1 MAFMKFYV
9 GNEANASSHRDG
21 IYIAIDTK
29 KIFYNGDAYGG
40 SEVDLSSYA
49 TKDDLNKYLP
59 LTGGILTG
67 NLYVNGRDTAG
78 NFGISLG
85 RSSIHVCTSLSTS
98 SSDPYYRYES
108 QLDNHSLIIAS
119 STNNEMVLDKKGIRI
134 RNKTNQDLLH
144 AAGGTISIDELKSQL
159 NIPDT
164 SNLATKTELEGY
176 LPLSGGKIY
185 GDGLI
190 ISSKLHSREFPNLF
204 MNIEDSSTWAGTIG
218 GVDYLPNPDTQGLI
232 VSVATTMAGSPDG
245 KVYTCLRAGGIIFSS
260 GMGRYSC
267 YGENFVVIGNGLS
280 QLDTDGCDGSIN
292 LTDTINFYS
301 NDRDGYDPSK
311 LSSISSNGFTIK
323 GKTAND
329 LLHAAGGTISIE
341 ELKSQLNIPDTS
353 SLQSAIGTNTYTG
366 ANYVSKETN
375 LTEAVLQLD
384 EEIKATNDNLALEH
398 TNAEATYAKKTEL
411 SNQIEVVQTSVDSTN
426 TKIVNAKLSMASWTS
441 GANATKL
448 TFTGSSVGLGGT
460 PAIFFAQGGITGG
473 GNTIP
478 TQSCIRF
485 EGCHIYQDSN
495 GFYVSLPKASDTS
508 DGVMSGEDHKKLG
521 GILNT
526 TKNWVNEVRND
537 SIPTLPSSATVYKIM
552 DLPGTVAECR
562 ASLYLICVPISS
574 SSDKPR
580 IYYNDETLCYLQPV
594 VNGTYQYATGIMVL
608 PDYSISGIYLGET
621 YDYTDH

>member
-9 GNEANASSHRDG
+9 GTEASIQEHLDG
-21 IYIAIDTK
+21 IYLATDTH
-29 KIFYNGDAYGG
+29 KIFYNGSAYGG
-40 SEVDLSSYA
+40 SDVDLSEYA
-49 TKDDLNKYLP
+49 TKEELNDYCP
-59 LTGGILTG
+59 LDGGFIL
-67 NLYVNGRDTAG
+67 
-78 NFGISLG
+78 
-85 RSSIHVCTSLSTS
+85 
-98 SSDPYYRYES
+98 
-108 QLDNHSLIIAS
+108 
-119 STNNEMVLDKKGIRI
+119 
-134 RNKTNQDLLH
+134 
-144 AAGGTISIDELKSQL
+144 
-159 NIPDT
+159 
-164 SNLATKTELEGY
+164 SNLAEHYPRYASVGGIYTSLKLNDNVFQGIFSVIHTSSGKY
-176 LPLSGGKIY
+176 PLFQNAPK
-185 GDGLI
+185 
-190 ISSKLHSREFPNLF
+190 EFNVVG
-204 MNIEDSSTWAGTIG
+204 S
-218 GVDYLPNPDTQGLI
+218 DYLLI
-232 VSVATTMAGSPDG
+232 HKRDLLDKSEEE
-245 KVYTCLRAGGIIFSS
+245 
-260 GMGRYSC
+260 
-267 YGENFVVIGNGLS
+267 YGECGAYLVVHK
-280 QLDTDGCDGSIN
+280 GSM
-292 LTDTINFYS
+292 S
-301 NDRDGYDPSK
+301 VPGYDPGDYGDTTGLYLGVCNSK
-311 LSSISSNGFTIK
+311 SPNDSKIIKYGIFGVTIK
-323 GKTAND
+323 DKTSSD

-353 SLQSAIGTNTYTG
+353 TLQDAIGTNVYTG
-366 ANYVSKETN
+366 ANYISKETN

-411 SNQIEVVQTSVDSTN
+411 SNQIEAVQADVNSTN

-460 PAIFFAQGGITGG
+460 PAIFFSQGGITGG
-473 GNTIP
+473 GNAIP
-478 TQSCIRF
+478 TQACIRF

-552 DLPGTVAECR
+552 DLPGMSAECR
-562 ASLYLICVPISS
+562 ASLYLICVQINS

-594 VNGTYQYATGIMVL
+594 VNGIYQYATGIMVL

-621 YDYTDH
+621 YDYTNN

>member
-40 SEVDLSSYA
+40 SEVDLSNYA
-49 TKDDLNKYLP
+49 TKADLNK
-59 LTGGILTG
+59 
-67 NLYVNGRDTAG
+67 
-78 NFGISLG
+78 
-85 RSSIHVCTSLSTS
+85 
-98 SSDPYYRYES
+98 
-108 QLDNHSLIIAS
+108 
-119 STNNEMVLDKKGIRI
+119 
-134 RNKTNQDLLH
+134 
-144 AAGGTISIDELKSQL
+144 
-159 NIPDT
+159 
-164 SNLATKTELEGY
+164 Y

-190 ISSKLHSREFPNLF
+190 ISSKLYSREFPSLF
-204 MNIEDSSTWAGTIG
+204 MNIKDYSIWAENIG
-218 GVDYLPNPDTQGLI
+218 GADYLPDPDTQGLI
-232 VSVATTMAGSPDG
+232 VSVATNIAGSPDG

-260 GMGRYSC
+260 GMGSHSC
-267 YGENFVVIGNGLS
+267 YGKNFVAIGNAPY
-280 QLDTDGCDGSIN
+280 QLQTDGCNGSIN

-301 NDRDGYDPSK
+301 NGKDGYEPSK

-329 LLHAAGGTISIE
+329 LLNAAGGTVSINDIMAKVPSPDLSSYATKE
-341 ELKSQLNIPDTS
+341 EVGSNV
-353 SLQSAIGTNTYTG
+353 YTG
-366 ANYVSKETN
+366 ANYISKETN
-375 LTEAVLQLD
+375 LTDAVLQLD
-384 EEIKATNDNLALEH
+384 TEIKATNDNLTLEH
-398 TNAEATYAKKTEL
+398 ENAEATYAKKTEL
-411 SNQIEVVQTSVDSTN
+411 SNQIEAVQANVDSTN

-460 PAIFFAQGGITGG
+460 PAIFFARGGITGG

-478 TQSCIRF
+478 TQACIRF

-552 DLPGTVAECR
+552 DLPGMSAECR
-562 ASLYLICVPISS
+562 ASLYLICVQISG

-580 IYYNDETLCYLQPV
+580 IYHNDETLCYLQPV
-594 VNGTYQYATGIMVL
+594 VNGIYQYATGIMVL

-621 YDYTDH
+621 YDYTNN

>member
-9 GNEANASSHRDG
+9 GTEASIQEHLDG
-21 IYIAIDTK
+21 IYLATDTH
-29 KIFYNGDAYGG
+29 KIFYNGSAYGG
-40 SEVDLSSYA
+40 SEVDLSNYL
-49 TKDDLNKYLP
+49 TKDYLKGYTLYGSNTGTVDDKSSVIIKLIYNDRERCNGRFAILSRGENYTADQASVLIKNQYGGNSYGGYAAGGVYFTAGGVYSGNKG
-59 LTGGILTG
+59 T
-67 NLYVNGRDTAG
+67 YVNPRIVVGELIYTEQWGTDAVNSLGYPNNWG
-78 NFGISLG
+78 NRSILSKNKLDFITEDNEYPLRIGKVSLSGLEWGIS
-85 RSSIHVCTSLSTS
+85 IQDKTS
-98 SSDPYYRYES
+98 S
-108 QLDNHSLIIAS
+108 
-119 STNNEMVLDKKGIRI
+119 
-134 RNKTNQDLLH
+134 DLLH
-144 AAGGTISIDELKSQL
+144 AAGGTISID
-159 NIPDT
+159 
-164 SNLATKTELEGY
+164 
-176 LPLSGGKIY
+176 
-185 GDGLI
+185 
-190 ISSKLHSREFPNLF
+190 
-204 MNIEDSSTWAGTIG
+204 
-218 GVDYLPNPDTQGLI
+218 
-232 VSVATTMAGSPDG
+232 
-245 KVYTCLRAGGIIFSS
+245 
-260 GMGRYSC
+260 
-267 YGENFVVIGNGLS
+267 
-280 QLDTDGCDGSIN
+280 
-292 LTDTINFYS
+292 
-301 NDRDGYDPSK
+301 
-311 LSSISSNGFTIK
+311 
-323 GKTAND
+323 
-329 LLHAAGGTISIE
+329 

-375 LTEAVLQLD
+375 LTDAVLQLD

-411 SNQIEVVQTSVDSTN
+411 SNQIEVVQTNVDLTN
-426 TKIVNAKLSMASWTS
+426 TRIVNAKLSMASWTS
-441 GANATKL
+441 GANANKL

-552 DLPGTVAECR
+552 DLPGTAAECR

-608 PDYSISGIYLGET
+608 PDYSISDIYLGET
-621 YDYTDH
+621 YDYIDH